1 MLHNGEPVGVVTSGT
16 FSPTLEHPVAL
27 APVRADLAKLGNEL
41 MVEIRGRQARAVVV
55 KRPFY
60 RRQG

>member
-1 MLHNGEPVGVVTSGT
+1 M
-16 FSPTLEHPVAL
+16 AL
-27 APVRADLAKLGNEL
+27 VSVRADLAKLGNEL
-41 MVEIRGRQARAVVV
+41 MVEIRGRQEPAVVV